1 MYFLSGGH
9 STVNTM
15 KTYRPRVCL
24 VVRIGHQIACDP
36 NTEDQTARG
45 MEMNESGISPKRQ
58 EHYLL
63 HTIACRILTW

>member
-1 MYFLSGGH
+1 MYFLGGGH

-15 KTYRPRVCL
+15 KTYSPRVCL

-45 MEMNESGISPKRQ
+45 MEMNQVFPLSDRTTYSTP
-58 EHYLL
+58 
-63 HTIACRILTW
+63 